1 MSERLHEY
9 FASEASEYLDQLE
22 ALLGKRENPDLDQLL
37 RLTRGVRGSAQM
49 AGADTLVGVAER
61 LEEGLRSVQAGQVV
75 WSDDIRRLSAQTV
88 DDLKLL
94 VRASNRWSAL
104 EDARVRAAIARWD
117 DVDSEHPSPHRSPLP
132 AEVPIESLFY
142 DNEGTHVLSSEEET
156 EMNDA
161 RAAADS
167 QPVPIESLVLDREG
181 ALREALSMR
190 NEVERSLRTIPGAE
204 VELGA
209 TVSDLFEL
217 IELAAGGRAAGG

>member
-1 MSERLHEY
+1 MSERLYEY

-22 ALLGKRENPDLDQLL
+22 ALLGERKSPDLDQLL

-75 WSDDIRRLSAQTV
+75 WSDDVRRLSAQTV

-94 VRASNRWSAL
+94 VRASSRWSAID
-104 EDARVRAAIARWD
+104 DARVRAAIARWD
-117 DVDSEHPSPHRSPLP
+117 DVDAGHPSQHSSSHP

-142 DNEGTHVLSSEEET
+142 DDKGPHVLSSEEDT
-156 EMNDA
+156 EMKDE
-161 RAAADS
+161 RAAAGS
-167 QPVPIESLVLDREG
+167 QPVAIESLLLDREG

-190 NEVERSLRTIPGAE
+190 DQVERSLRGIPGAE
-204 VELGA
+204 GELGA
-209 TVSDLFEL
+209 TVRDLFEL
-217 IELAAGGRAAGG
+217 IELAAGGRAAGE